1 MIDIHNHILP
11 GIDDGAADMNQSLAM
26 ARMAEKDGITDIIA
40 TPHLMDPQLDQPAIS
55 HRVSELNREL
65 LAHGVHLRVHAG
77 AEIPFSMLEAE
88 SNWIG
93 LAGSKCLL
101 VEFPAHTV
109 PPVADGMFHQLGTHG
124 YTIIIAHPERNREV
138 MERPERVASLLRP
151 GILVQITADSL
162 TGRMGED
169 ARACARYL
177 LKKGHVN
184 FIATDAHDDSTRPPL
199 LSAALA
205 SIPASA
211 KADPMKLVR
220 DNALAYINKEPSQFY
235 AGLPNRQ
242 HRHRPA

>member
-11 GIDDGAADMNQSLAM
+11 EIDDGAADMDQSLAM

-40 TPHLMDPQLDQPAIS
+40 TPHLMDPQLDRPAILD
-55 HRVSELNREL
+55 RVSVLNSR
-65 LAHGVHLRVHAG
+65 LAADGIHVRVHAG
-77 AEIPFSMLEAE
+77 AEIPFHMLEEARH
-88 SNWIG
+88 WIG

-101 VEFPAHTV
+101 VEFPAHAV
-109 PPVADGMFHQLGTHG
+109 PSVAGDMFHRVGVHG
-124 YTIIIAHPERNREV
+124 YTVIIAHPERNLEV
-138 MERPERVASLLRP
+138 MGRPERLLNLLKP

-177 LKKGHVN
+177 VKKGHVD

-205 SIPASA
+205 SIPAST
-211 KADPMKLVR
+211 KVDPIKLVR
-220 DNALAYINKEPSQFY
+220 GNAEAHILS
-235 AGLPNRQ
+235 
-242 HRHRPA
+242 